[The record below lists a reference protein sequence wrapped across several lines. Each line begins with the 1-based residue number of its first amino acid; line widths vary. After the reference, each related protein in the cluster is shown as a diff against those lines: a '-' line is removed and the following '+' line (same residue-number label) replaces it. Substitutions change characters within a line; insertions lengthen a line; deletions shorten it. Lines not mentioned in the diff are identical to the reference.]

1 MSISQEVP
9 NGRAKGHKVRQ
20 WRRLSKTFGNSSQ
33 RSLIAFVVQRQ
44 ENVQD
49 IKRKATY
56 ISNLNQFLAERQLS
70 AADLI
75 LP

>member
-1 MSISQEVP
+1 M
-9 NGRAKGHKVRQ
+9 AAAF
-20 WRRLSKTFGNSSQ
+20 KTFGNSSQ